1 MGLRFYN
8 EHTRMK
14 ITTNQP
20 FYILLLVIFS
30 LSQSCKNEVPEYATQ
45 TVANWEASRTIYLQE
60 ITNAIAGIDT
70 LKQLPVT
77 DPKAKEVF
85 KTLRIAFKKAEPYA
99 SYLNPPVGHRVNGP
113 ALPIYKEDNE
123 KTMNPVGLQKIEESI
138 YEGETSQGQYDKEL
152 TVTYGL
158 LQNLKKNI
166 EKRELN
172 APRYFTA
179 THQQLLRVLSFSI
192 AGFDTPVSQLGIN
205 EGAVSLQNLHDTYQ
219 ASIQSIIQAKNE
231 ALDKQFTLQINEA
244 VTFINE
250 NSDYNTF
257 DRYSFTRTH
266 LTPITRSWV
275 AIRKTSELWEGNQ
288 STPFNFDAPTFF
300 EDDSFN
306 VSFFT
311 PSINKNPTDEQ
322 ITLGKKLFFD
332 EKLSTSGTMACATC
346 HDPKKAYADGLVV
359 NKSNTGEALQR
370 NTPTLLNTVFQQNFF
385 ADGRSNSI
393 IDQVSAVFTNEK
405 EFNTNV
411 HEFSTSILE
420 DPSYLEMFEKAYGGV
435 STRNTDVVK
444 AISSYVSTL
453 NSFDSK
459 FDRNMRG
466 DEDTFTKEEQLGMNL
481 FMGKALCATCHF
493 MPLTN
498 GTVPPF
504 FAETEREVIGVP
516 ETAENKELDDDTG
529 YYWRFEAEQHKGMFK
544 TPTVRNAA
552 LTAPYMHNGVYTT
565 LEQVMDFYNQ
575 GGGGG
580 LGFDLPHQTLP
591 FDNLTL
597 TDEELSALT
606 AFVKTLT
613 DDKIEDNY

>member
-8 EHTRMK
+8 EYIYMK
-14 ITTNQP
+14 NIVIKQLL
-20 FYILLLVIFS
+20 ILIVIAVALLY
-30 LSQSCKNEVPEYATQ
+30 SCKGDTEKYTSTPEV
-45 TVANWEASRTIYLQE
+45 NWEASREIYLNE
-60 ITNAIAGIDT
+60 LNKAIAGIDT

-77 DPKAKEVF
+77 DLKAKEVF

-172 APRYFTA
+172 ASRYFTA

-205 EGAVSLQNLHDTYQ
+205 EGAVSLQNLHDTYH
-219 ASIQSIIQAKNE
+219 ASIQSIIQAKDE
-231 ALDKQFTLQINEA
+231 ALDKQFTSQINQA
-244 VTFINE
+244 IAFINE
-250 NSDYNTF
+250 NSDYDTF
-257 DRYSFTRTH
+257 DRYSFTRNH

-275 AIRKTSELWEGNQ
+275 AIRKASELWEGNQ

-300 EDDSFN
+300 DDDSFN
-306 VSFFT
+306 VNFFT

-346 HDPKKAYADGLVV
+346 HDPKKAYTDGLVT

-370 NTPTLLNTVFQQNFF
+370 NTPTLLNTIFQQNFF
-385 ADGRSNSI
+385 ADGRSGSI
-393 IDQVSAVFTNEK
+393 IDQVSSVFTNKK
-405 EFNTNV
+405 EFDTNV
-411 HEFSTSILE
+411 HKFSKRILE
-420 DPSYLEMFEKAYGGV
+420 DSSYLEMFEKAYGGV

-466 DEDTFTKEEQLGMNL
+466 DEDTFTKEEQRGMNL

-591 FDNLTL
+591 FDNLKL
-597 TDEELSALT
+597 TDEELASLT

-613 DDKIEDNY
+613 DDKVEDNY

>member
-1 MGLRFYN
+1 
-8 EHTRMK
+8 MK
-14 ITTNQP
+14 NIVIKQLL
-20 FYILLLVIFS
+20 ILIVIAVALLY
-30 LSQSCKNEVPEYATQ
+30 SCKGDTEKYTSTPEV
-45 TVANWEASRTIYLQE
+45 NWEASREIYLNE
-60 ITNAIAGIDT
+60 LNKAIAGIDT

-77 DPKAKEVF
+77 DLKAKEVF

-172 APRYFTA
+172 ASRYFTA

-205 EGAVSLQNLHDTYQ
+205 EGAVSLQNLHDTYH
-219 ASIQSIIQAKNE
+219 ASIQSIIQAKDE
-231 ALDKQFTLQINEA
+231 ALDKQFTSQINQA
-244 VTFINE
+244 IAFINE
-250 NSDYNTF
+250 NSDYDTF
-257 DRYSFTRTH
+257 DRYSFTRNH

-275 AIRKTSELWEGNQ
+275 AIRKASELWEGNQ

-300 EDDSFN
+300 DDDSFN
-306 VSFFT
+306 VNFFT

-346 HDPKKAYADGLVV
+346 HDPKKAYTDGLVT

-370 NTPTLLNTVFQQNFF
+370 NTPTLLNTIFQQNFF
-385 ADGRSNSI
+385 ADGRSGSI
-393 IDQVSAVFTNEK
+393 IDQVSSVFTNKK
-405 EFNTNV
+405 EFDTNV
-411 HEFSTSILE
+411 HKFSKRILE
-420 DPSYLEMFEKAYGGV
+420 DSSYLEMFEKAYGGV

-466 DEDTFTKEEQLGMNL
+466 DEDTFTKEEQRGMNL

-591 FDNLTL
+591 FDNLKL
-597 TDEELSALT
+597 TDEELASLT

-613 DDKIEDNY
+613 DDKVEDNY